1 VPRLLLL
8 APFAPRLEA
17 THGGGRVLARFL
29 TEITARH
36 EVAVLCFRE
45 ADEPGADRWF
55 HERCQVLEEIERP
68 SSRRVPRALR
78 YRQITGALARS
89 RPAWVAD
96 WWSDGF
102 ARTARAIAG
111 RFGPDIVQAET
122 HVMGQYLAGLGV
134 DAPRVLVSHEAP
146 GRAAPYLQG
155 GPRTFAPLIHL
166 LEARSWRR
174 YETSVYR
181 LADSIVVFTDEDRES
196 VRGLAGGTTIDVI
209 PPGAV
214 LPEDPLD
221 PLGRPPPR
229 ILFVGSF
236 IHPPN
241 VDAAR
246 RLIRSIFPAVRE
258 RIPEAKLL
266 VVGDRPPE
274 DLRAAVSDD
283 VIVTGRVPDVTPYLD
298 EAAVV
303 VAPMHL
309 GGGMRM
315 KIVDALAAGKA
326 IVATPLAVEGLGLRD
341 GETVSIV
348 ADDHRMV
355 GSIVDLLEHE
365 DRRASLATRARAWAD
380 RHLGWDRTIEGY
392 ERLYLRLLGGS
403 PDRSGDHGLPDHVD

>member
-1 VPRLLLL
+1 MARLLLL

-17 THGGGRVLARFL
+17 THGGGRVLAQFL

-55 HERCQVLEEIERP
+55 RERCEVLEEIERP
-68 SSRRVPRALR
+68 ASRPVPRAQR
-78 YRQITGALARS
+78 YRQVIGALARS

-102 ARTARAIAG
+102 VTSARALAG
-111 RFGPDIVQAET
+111 RFRPDVVQAET
-122 HVMGQYLAGLGV
+122 HVMGQYLAGLDV
-134 DAPRVLVSHEAP
+134 EAARVLVSHEAP

-155 GPRTFAPLIHL
+155 GPRAFAPLVHL
-166 LEARSWRR
+166 VEVRSWRR
-174 YETSVYR
+174 FEARVYR
-181 LADSIVVFTDEDRES
+181 LVDSIVVFTDEDRES
-196 VRGLAGGTTIDVI
+196 VRELAGRATIDVI

-214 LPEDPLD
+214 LPEHPLD

-246 RLIRSIFPAVRE
+246 RLVRSIFPAVRE

-266 VVGDRPPE
+266 VVGDHPP
-274 DLRAAVSDD
+274 DDIRAAASDG

-315 KIVDALAAGKA
+315 KVVDALAAGKA
-326 IVATPLAVEGLGLRD
+326 VVATSLAVEGLGLRH
-341 GETVSIV
+341 GETASIV
-348 ADDHRMV
+348 PDDHRMV

-365 DRRASLATRARAWAD
+365 DRRVSLAARARAWAD
-380 RHLGWDRTIEGY
+380 GHLGWDRTIEGY

-403 PDRSGDHGLPDHVD
+403 PDRSGNHGLPDHVD